1 MSSSTNEQASAF
13 VREPGMTSETATL
26 RGDAENGTTKA
37 LPKNG
42 FPKVDSEGGPDAAS
56 ERSSSRPQSES
67 YSDVL
72 IVDWDGPDDP
82 ENPRK

>member
-1 MSSSTNEQASAF
+1 MSNSNEHASTF
-13 VREPGMTSETATL
+13 MRESGMMSETATL
-26 RGDAENGTTKA
+26 RGDAETGTTKA
-37 LPKNG
+37 LPKSG
-42 FPKVDSEGGPDAAS
+42 SPKVDSVAGPDAAS
-56 ERSSSRPQSES
+56 ERASSRSHSES